1 MQKKVTLSKI
11 SATHYVKLVFR
22 SSLLLIAA
30 AMYVMH
36 LLKDT
41 SDPFGGFEYESVVL
55 GCIWLVYFIEM
66 ILRFFPSSLESMGCQ
81 KQFAK
86 NYKGDPNIKI
96 QPRFTKD
103 LVWVILAWTALNGL
117 FGFLYFTGLIDAGIL
132 MLISLAYGVCDMIC
146 ILFFCPFQTWFMK
159 NKCCGTCR
167 IYNWDYAMMFTPL
180 IFIPNVYTT
189 SLVIGGILLVV
200 RWEVTAYKHPERFL
214 ERTNPALACVN
225 CPEKLCHHKKQLQH
239 FLRENKHFLRHN
251 ENEMIV

>member
-1 MQKKVTLSKI
+1 MGKKITLSKI
-11 SATHYVKLVFR
+11 SAMHYAKLVFR
-22 SSLLLIAA
+22 SALLIVAA
-30 AMYVMH
+30 LMYVMH
-36 LLKDT
+36 T
-41 SDPFGGFEYESVVL
+41 SQQTASPFGGFSYEPVIL
-55 GCIWLVYFIEM
+55 GFIWIVYFIEM
-66 ILRFFPSSLESMGCQ
+66 ILRFFPSNLESMGCQ

-117 FGFLYFTGLIDAGIL
+117 FGVLYFIGVIDAGIL

-200 RWEVTAYKHPERFL
+200 RWEMTAYKHPERFL

-239 FLRENKHFLRHN
+239 FLRENKHLLRHN

>member
-1 MQKKVTLSKI
+1 MRRKITLSKI
-11 SATHYVKLVFR
+11 SAMHYTKLFFR
-22 SSLLLIAA
+22 SALLILAA
-30 AMYVMH
+30 FMYILH

-41 SDPFGGFEYESVVL
+41 EYPFGGFEHEPLVL
-55 GCIWLVYFIEM
+55 GFIWLVYFVEM

-86 NYKGDPNIKI
+86 NYKGNPDTVI

-103 LVWVILAWTALNGL
+103 LVWIILAWTALNGC
-117 FGFLYFTGLIDAGIL
+117 FGVLYFAGVIDAGIL
-132 MLISLAYGVCDMIC
+132 MLISLAYAVCDMIC

-200 RWEVTAYKHPERFL
+200 RWEMTAYKHPERFL

-239 FLRENKHFLRHN
+239 FLRENKHLLRHN

>member
-22 SSLLLIAA
+22 STLLLIAA

-103 LVWVILAWTALNGL
+103 LVRVILAWTALNGL
-117 FGFLYFTGLIDAGIL
+117 FGVLYFIGVIDAGIL
-132 MLISLAYGVCDMIC
+132 MLSVWPMG
-146 ILFFCPFQTWFMK
+146 F
-159 NKCCGTCR
+159 
-167 IYNWDYAMMFTPL
+167 
-180 IFIPNVYTT
+180 
-189 SLVIGGILLVV
+189 VI
-200 RWEVTAYKHPERFL
+200 
-214 ERTNPALACVN
+214 
-225 CPEKLCHHKKQLQH
+225 
-239 FLRENKHFLRHN
+239 
-251 ENEMIV
+251 